1 MKKNI
6 NSYITSLALFTALFA
21 VCINGYGQD
30 NKQEFSISLGGPF
43 SYVDSNSAGKTTPG
57 NGVSAGLRYSYY
69 LNDNLSLG
77 VGVEY
82 QTYNSDLSF
91 NYLYGAYAATDAENE
106 NFQFRYRATNPREE
120 QKLAY
125 INVPINIQFETPGT
139 SKLYVAAGAKIG
151 FASSGSYQ
159 TTFQNLTTSG
169 YYPQY
174 NVELFSPAFAGFAST
189 NNLVTG
195 KQDLNTEV
203 SYSATFETGLK
214 QELGNR
220 NSIYIGVYF
229 DYGLN
234 NIYDKSGDN
243 AHLVQYNPEQPVQLG
258 YNTIF
263 DTPLSSNVRLVSYGL
278 KLRFAI
284 R

>member
-6 NSYITSLALFTALFA
+6 YSYITSIAIFTAFLA
-21 VCINGYGQD
+21 ASLNSYGQD
-30 NKQEFSISLGGPF
+30 KKQEFSISLGGPF
-43 SYVDSNSAGKTTPG
+43 SYIDANSSGKTVPG
-57 NGVSAGLRYSYY
+57 IGVNAGLRYSYY
-69 LNDNLSLG
+69 LSESLSLG
-77 VGVEY
+77 IGVEY
-82 QTYNSDLSF
+82 QTYNSDLKYNF
-91 NYLYGAYAATDAENE
+91 FAGAYAATDAENE
-106 NFQFRYRATNPREE
+106 NFQFRYKGTNVREE

-125 INVPINIQFETPGT
+125 INVPINVQFETPGT

-189 NNLVTG
+189 NDLVTG

-203 SYSATFETGLK
+203 SYSTTFETGLK
-214 QELGNR
+214 QELGTR
-220 NSIYIGVYF
+220 NSFYIGAYF
-229 DYGLN
+229 EYGLN
-234 NIYDKSGDN
+234 NIYDKTGNGQIVIYN
-243 AHLVQYNPEQPVQLG
+243 AQQPVQLG
-258 YNTIF
+258 Y
-263 DTPLSSNVRLVSYGL
+263 DTLLNSPLSSSVRLVSYGL
-278 KLRFAI
+278 KLRFAL

>member
-6 NSYITSLALFTALFA
+6 YSYITSIALFTAFLA
-21 VCINGYGQD
+21 ASLNSYGQD
-30 NKQEFSISLGGPF
+30 KKQEFSISLGGPF
-43 SYVDSNSAGKTTPG
+43 SYIDSDSSGKTVPG
-57 NGVSAGLRYSYY
+57 IGVSAGLRYSYY
-69 LNDNLSLG
+69 LSESLSLG
-77 VGVEY
+77 IGVEY
-82 QTYNSDLSF
+82 QTYNSDLKF
-91 NYLYGAYAATDAENE
+91 NSLYGAYAATDAENE
-106 NFQFRYRATNPREE
+106 NFQFRYRATNVREE

-151 FASSGSYQ
+151 FASSGSYK

-195 KQDLNTEV
+195 EQDLDTEV

-220 NSIYIGVYF
+220 NSIYIGTYF
-229 DYGLN
+229 EYGLN
-234 NIYDKSGDN
+234 NIYDKTGNGQLVKYN
-243 AHLVQYNPEQPVQLG
+243 AEQPVQLG
-258 YNTIF
+258 Y
-263 DTPLSSNVRLVSYGL
+263 DTLLNSPNSSCTRLVSYGL
-278 KLRFAI
+278 KLRFAL